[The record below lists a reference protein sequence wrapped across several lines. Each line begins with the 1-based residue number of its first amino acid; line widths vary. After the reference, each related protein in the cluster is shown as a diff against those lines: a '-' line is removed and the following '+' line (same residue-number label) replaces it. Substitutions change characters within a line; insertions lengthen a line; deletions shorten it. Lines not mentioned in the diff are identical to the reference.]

1 MELEKINPNP
11 DKANANASTDVVV
24 VLYEGVTLLDV
35 AGPAEA
41 LNDARKFDDQAPNPA
56 GYQLDYVVLGG
67 GDWVNSSTGLPLK
80 GVCQKDSPQS
90 FHTLLIPGAPE
101 AALIAAIGDPRVMAD
116 LRSLVGRAE
125 RLASVCTGAFL
136 LGELGL
142 LDGRRVTTH
151 WAGLAELAERYPKA
165 GVAQDRLYEQDGP
178 IWTSAGVLS
187 GVDMALAIIEQDMSR
202 EVAMA
207 TARQLVTFLVRHG
220 GQSQFSAPITL
231 QEQAVS
237 ERLGLL
243 VAYLQ
248 ERLDQPCS
256 VADMARVVSMSERS
270 LHRHCKTSFAMT
282 PSQLLTELRLEHARS
297 LLLTATRSI
306 KTVAASTGYA
316 TASSLTKAFTERY
329 GVAPSHYRAHFA

>member
-1 MELEKINPNP
+1 M
-11 DKANANASTDVVV
+11 
-24 VLYEGVTLLDV
+24 
-35 AGPAEA
+35 
-41 LNDARKFDDQAPNPA
+41 
-56 GYQLDYVVLGG
+56 
-67 GDWVNSSTGLPLK
+67 
-80 GVCQKDSPQS
+80 
-90 FHTLLIPGAPE
+90 
-101 AALIAAIGDPRVMAD
+101 
-116 LRSLVGRAE
+116 
-125 RLASVCTGAFL
+125 
-136 LGELGL
+136 
-142 LDGRRVTTH
+142 
-151 WAGLAELAERYPKA
+151 
-165 GVAQDRLYEQDGP
+165 
-178 IWTSAGVLS
+178 LS
-187 GVDMALAIIEQDMSR
+187 GVDMALAIIEQDISR

-231 QEQAVS
+231 QEQAAS